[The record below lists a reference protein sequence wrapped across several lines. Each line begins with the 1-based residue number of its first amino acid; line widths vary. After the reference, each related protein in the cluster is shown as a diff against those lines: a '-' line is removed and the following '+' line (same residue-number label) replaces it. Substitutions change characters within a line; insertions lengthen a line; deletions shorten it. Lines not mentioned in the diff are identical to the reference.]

1 MKKADDN
8 EQNKYSS
15 EVANKEDE
23 KNMGFAGWL
32 EKKIFPF
39 LSKLNELKIL
49 QSVRDSVFS
58 SIPLIVVGFILLFF
72 LVFNTGTYAE
82 RAILSFSS
90 ALGLLGI
97 WIAFYLPIAMGKER
111 DGKPAAICAGIFGL
125 TLLAV
130 TFPDPQFTVKWM
142 TGFLQVLSKGGI
154 ILAMVM
160 SGLYSGLIGKI
171 LKYRPGLN
179 KYLAIFLSFLAMLI
193 PLILLKISHVNI
205 YHWIDIIIAPLM
217 KAGDTLPAAM
227 IIVFL
232 MSLFWLFGVHGS
244 GVVGGAVLPFY
255 LILYNENVM
264 AHLAGLPL
272 PHIVT
277 PSFFI
282 WSMIG
287 GTGATLPLCIYM
299 LFSKSKR
306 LKKIA
311 RISILPSL
319 VNINEPLLFGTP
331 IIMNPI
337 IAIPFLLTPVVIAVI
352 NYAALYYNLAG
363 RIFIIAPFVIPQ
375 PLHAYAC
382 TLDVRNVVLLII
394 DIVVA
399 FLIYYPFFRMF
410 EVEEM
415 KEMRHENG

>member
-1 MKKADDN
+1 METNDN
-8 EQNKYSS
+8 GHETYSS
-15 EVANKEDE
+15 EDVKNENE
-23 KNMGFAGWL
+23 KNLGFAGWL
-32 EKKIFPF
+32 EKKIFPV

-49 QSVRDSVFS
+49 QSMRDSVFS
-58 SIPLIVVGFILLFF
+58 SIPLIVVSFILLFF
-72 LVFNTGTYAE
+72 LVFNTGEYKD
-82 RAILSFSS
+82 RSIHSFSS

-97 WIAFYLPIAMGKER
+97 WIAFYLPVAMGKER
-111 DGKPAAICAGIFGL
+111 DGKPAAIYAGILGL

-130 TFPDPQFTVKWM
+130 TFPDPQFTVKWIS
-142 TGFLQVLSKGGI
+142 GFLQVLSKGGI
-154 ILAMVM
+154 ILAMVI
-160 SGLYSGLIGKI
+160 SGLYSGLTGKI
-171 LKYRPGLN
+171 REYKPHLN
-179 KYLAIFLSFLAMLI
+179 KYLAISISFVAILI
-193 PLILLKISHVNI
+193 PLILLNIFHVNI
-205 YHWIDIIIAPLM
+205 YHSIDIILAPLL

-232 MSLFWLFGVHGS
+232 MSLFWLFGVHGT

-264 AHLAGLPL
+264 AHAAGLPL

-287 GTGATLPLCIYM
+287 GTGATLPLCLYM
-299 LFSKSKR
+299 LFSKSER

-319 VNINEPLLFGTP
+319 ANINEPLLFGTP
-331 IIMNPI
+331 LIMNPI

-352 NYAALYYNLAG
+352 NYAALYFNLAG
-363 RIFIIAPFVIPQ
+363 RIFIIAPFIIPQ

-382 TLDVRNVVLLII
+382 TLDVRNIILLII
-394 DIVVA
+394 DMVVA
-399 FLIYYPFFRMF
+399 FLIYYPFFKIF

-415 KEMRHENG
+415 RKL